1 MQPDPW
7 TGFLDWLLTVLAPAW
22 GELIDLMPFV
32 VVIGIIGPLVTLV
45 ALLWVWYFLNRR
57 SGKVRRAEAQARPV
71 SLTEDGAPDF
81 PLNEPYCETHGLVYP
96 ALARTCEIDR
106 ANLSVAC
113 PVDGTIRDAD
123 VETCSACGT
132 RFVLGAN
139 AAPTVVEAG
148 SGPPSGGAAVA

>member
-7 TGFLDWLLTVLAPAW
+7 TGFLDWLQTVITPAW
-22 GELIDLMPFV
+22 GELIDLMPFFF
-32 VVIGIIGPLVTLV
+32 VIGIIGPFVTLI
-45 ALLWVWYFLNRR
+45 ALLWVWHFLNRR
-57 SGKVRRAEAQARPV
+57 RGRIRRVEAQAWPV
-71 SLTEDGAPDF
+71 SLTEDGAPDY
-81 PLNEPYCETHGLVYP
+81 PLNEPYCDEHGLVYP
-96 ALARTCEIDR
+96 ARARTCEIDR

-123 VETCSACGT
+123 VETCAACGT

-139 AAPTVVEAG
+139 AAPTVVTAG